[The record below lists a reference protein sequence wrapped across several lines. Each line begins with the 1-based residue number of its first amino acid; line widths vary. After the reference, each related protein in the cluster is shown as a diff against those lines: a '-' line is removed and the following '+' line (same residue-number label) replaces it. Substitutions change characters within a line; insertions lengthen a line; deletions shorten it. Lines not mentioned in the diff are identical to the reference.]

1 MASSTSVS
9 TYDLPHSHKE
19 WTKVK
24 EKLKNIADKKETGL
38 LALAEAISLSP
49 YWTVDTIPMLNVLK
63 KALGDGK
70 FYNEEQF
77 CNDILPYIA
86 SRALAIESLF
96 PSKTIQVRPQYCYYN
111 NDNDNKNNIL
121 FFLMWYS

>member
-1 MASSTSVS
+1 MASSTVS

-86 SRALAIESLF
+86 SRALAVESLF
-96 PSKTIQVRPQYCYYN
+96 PSKQYRLDHNVIIIMIMIIKIISC
-111 NDNDNKNNIL
+111 
-121 FFLMWYS
+121 FFLWYS